1 MATDSV
7 VGLLNFILSLL
18 TLGLVLRF
26 WWRHRT
32 AGFARA
38 WWIMAFA
45 FGLFVVSETF
55 GAAVL
60 FNNAAPANSFS
71 LGLRALFMATLIAG
85 LYRVFEDVLDAQQR
99 ALVEA
104 QKTIQLQIEAVARAQ
119 ETQLLARITERLTVS
134 LDLEIVLQ
142 ELCREARELTEADS
156 VSVRL
161 PTEMADG
168 FRFAVD
174 FASALQ
180 SRAEYLDA
188 QIDDLTWRVV
198 QTGRPAIIEDA
209 KAHSMFGPQ
218 SPVWLG
224 SLGAFPLRRGA
235 DVIGV
240 LTVAFGRPQ
249 PFPPEKQRLLTA
261 LADNAAIAVRN
272 AQLHENVEQS
282 ARTDP
287 LTGLANRRSFN
298 DAFTNEVRRARRYN
312 LPLALIMADVDKLKS
327 VNDRYGHVVGDTL
340 LIAAAQALRNAIRA
354 TDVAARFGGDEFGVI
369 LPGTSVADAR
379 HIAHRIQQEASRL
392 TFDWN
397 GSLIPVSV
405 TMGISG
411 GQGEALPDAADLL
424 NAADQELYRGKPKP
438 TAPLG

>member
-1 MATDSV
+1 MTTDAL
-7 VGLLNFILSLL
+7 VGLINFILSLL

-55 GAAVL
+55 GTAVL
-60 FNNAAPANSFS
+60 FNNAAPASSFS
-71 LGLRALFMATLIAG
+71 LGIRALFMATLIAG

-99 ALVEA
+99 ALAEA

-119 ETQLLARITERLTVS
+119 ETQVLARITERLTIS
-134 LDLEIVLQ
+134 LDLETVLQ
-142 ELCREARELTEADS
+142 ELCREARELTGGDS

-174 FASALQ
+174 FASALKSQ
-180 SRAEYLDA
+180 PEYLDA
-188 QIDDLTWRVV
+188 QIDDLAWRVV
-198 QTGRPAIIEDA
+198 QAGRPAIIEDA
-209 KAHSMFGPQ
+209 KTHPMFGPQ
-218 SPVWLG
+218 SPAWLG
-224 SLGAFPLRRGA
+224 SLGAFPLRRGTEI
-235 DVIGV
+235 IGV
-240 LTVAFGRPQ
+240 LTVVFGKPQ
-249 PFPPEKQRLLTA
+249 LFPPDKQRLLTA

-272 AQLHENVEQS
+272 AQLHEDVEQS

-298 DAFTNEVRRARRYN
+298 EAFTNEVRRARRYH

-327 VNDRYGHVVGDTL
+327 VNDRYGHIAGDTL
-340 LIAAAQALRNAIRA
+340 LITATQALRNAIRA
-354 TDVAARFGGDEFGVI
+354 TDLPARFGGDEFVVI
-369 LPGTSVADAR
+369 LPGTSVEAAR
-379 HIAHRIQQEASRL
+379 HIADRIRHEASRL
-392 TFDWN
+392 AFDWN
-397 GSLIPVSV
+397 GNLIPVSV
-405 TMGISG
+405 TTGISG
-411 GQGEALPDAADLL
+411 GQGVTLPEAAALLVAADE
-424 NAADQELYRGKPKP
+424 DLYRGKAKP

>member
-327 VNDRYGHVVGDTL
+327 INDRYGHVVGDTL

-354 TDVAARFGGDEFGVI
+354 TDVPARFGGDEFGVI

-411 GQGEALPDAADLL
+411 GQGETLPDAADLL
-424 NAADQELYRGKPKP
+424 NTADQELYRGKPKP

>member
-1 MATDSV
+1 MTTDAL
-7 VGLLNFILSLL
+7 VGLINFVLSLF
-18 TLGLVLRF
+18 TLGLVLHF

-71 LGLRALFMATLIAG
+71 LGIRALFMATLIAG

-99 ALVEA
+99 ALAEA

-327 VNDRYGHVVGDTL
+327 INDRYGHVVGDTL

-354 TDVAARFGGDEFGVI
+354 TDVPARFGGDEFVVI

-379 HIAHRIQQEASRL
+379 HIAHRIGQEASRL

-397 GSLIPVSV
+397 GNLIPVSV

-411 GQGEALPDAADLL
+411 GQGETLPDAADLL
-424 NAADQELYRGKPKP
+424 NTADQELYRGKPKP

>member
-1 MATDSV
+1 MATDFV

-55 GAAVL
+55 GAAVP

-354 TDVAARFGGDEFGVI
+354 TDVPARFGGDEFVVI

-397 GSLIPVSV
+397 GNLIPVSV